1 MLSDSFVIKYNDHLQ
16 VIINKHGNRSPE
28 KTRAQ
33 LKAAVV
39 RLLDTIGY
47 HNMRISTI
55 CREAG
60 LAKGTFYTRFLD
72 KEDIIFNILSEY
84 IKIQCQIMPGFD
96 KGIDTYEALHR
107 FNIWFAKTFK
117 ENSGIHRTL
126 MQLSETMPKI
136 SLLWDD
142 FLTDITGCY
151 RKILEHGTK
160 IKIDDKLVVM
170 VTYSIGGMLDQ
181 ALYAIY
187 ATHRSK
193 NYEKAAISVEHL
205 VETITLLQYRSMML
219 KNPDPGYISTSR
231 ELLKLKS

>member
-1 MLSDSFVIKYNDHLQ
+1 MINESFVIKYNDHLQ
-16 VIINKHGNRSPE
+16 VIINKYGNRSPE
-28 KTRAQ
+28 KTQAQ

-55 CREAG
+55 CEEAG

-84 IKIQCQIMPGFD
+84 IKIQCQLMPNYNINTNTF
-96 KGIDTYEALHR
+96 EALHQ
-107 FNIWFAKTFK
+107 FNIWFAKTFR

-136 SLLWDD
+136 SVLWDD
-142 FLTDITGCY
+142 FLTYITGCY
-151 RKILEHGTK
+151 RDILEDGTK
-160 IKIDDKLVVM
+160 IKIDDKLITLIV
-170 VTYSIGGMLDQ
+170 YSMGGMLDQ

-193 NYEKAAISVEHL
+193 NYKKAAINIEHL
-205 VETITLLQYRSMML
+205 VETITLLQYRSIML
-219 KNPDPGYISTSR
+219 ENPDSDLLSTSI
-231 ELLKLKS
+231 EISKLKA

>member
-1 MLSDSFVIKYNDHLQ
+1 MPYNSFIIKYNDHLQ

-47 HNMRISTI
+47 HDMRISTI
-55 CREAG
+55 CEEAG

-72 KEDIIFNILSEY
+72 KKDIIFNILSEY
-84 IKIQCQIMPGFD
+84 IQIQSQLMPGYGENM
-96 KGIDTYEALHR
+96 KTYEALHR
-107 FNIWFAKTFK
+107 FNIWFANTFK

-126 MQLSETMPKI
+126 MQLSETMPNI
-136 SLLWDD
+136 SVIWDE
-142 FLTDITGCY
+142 FLNNIIRSYRDIFENGEKKTQDEQ
-151 RKILEHGTK
+151 LTT
-160 IKIDDKLVVM
+160 LVL
-170 VTYSIGGMLDQ
+170 YSIGGMLDQ

-193 NYEKAAISVEHL
+193 NYEKAAINIEHL
-205 VETITLLQYRSMML
+205 VETITLLQYRSIML
-219 KNPDPGYISTSR
+219 ENPDINLLSTSK
-231 ELLKLKS
+231 EISKLKA